1 MTTLSIRSLCVYC
14 GSSQGH
20 DPVHSAAAR
29 ALGQQMAVRGF
40 RLIYGG
46 GHVGLM
52 GIIAD
57 AVLEAGGQVSGVI
70 PHALMD
76 SEVGHDKLTEL
87 LIVRDMHERKAKMA
101 ELADGFIALPGGIGT
116 LEELFEVWT
125 WLQLGY
131 HEKPVGLLN
140 VSGFYDQLLAF
151 LDTQRDTGFLRDEH
165 RSLLIAEADPTRLLD
180 RVIQF
185 TMPQGV
191 SFFSRRAA
199 RTLGP

>member
-1 MTTLSIRSLCVYC
+1 MIKKINALCIYC
-14 GSSQGH
+14 GSSHGH
-20 DPVHSAAAR
+20 DPAYAAAANTLGR
-29 ALGQQMAVRGF
+29 QMAALGI
-40 RLIYGG
+40 RLVYGG

-52 GIIAD
+52 GVVAD
-57 AVLEAGGQVSGVI
+57 AVLDAGGQVTGVI
-70 PHALMD
+70 PQALMD
-76 SEVGHDKLTEL
+76 SEVGHRKVTEL
-87 LIVRDMHERKAKMA
+87 LIVQDMHERKAKMA

-140 VSGFYDQLLAF
+140 VQGFYNQLLGF
-151 LDTQRDTGFLRDEH
+151 LDTQQAAGFLRSEH
-165 RSLLIAEADPTRLLD
+165 RSLLLADQDPTQLLD
-180 RVIQF
+180 RVTQF
-185 TMPQGV
+185 VMPAGV

>member
-1 MTTLSIRSLCVYC
+1 M
-14 GSSQGH
+14 
-20 DPVHSAAAR
+20 AAR
-29 ALGQQMAVRGF
+29 GI
-40 RLIYGG
+40 RLVYGG

-57 AVLEAGGQVSGVI
+57 AVLASGGQVSGVI

-76 SEVGHDKLTEL
+76 SEVGHDQLTEL
-87 LIVRDMHERKAKMA
+87 VVVRDMHERKATMA
-101 ELADGFIALPGGIGT
+101 EMADGFIALPGGIGT

-131 HEKPVGLLN
+131 HDKPVALLN
-140 VSGFYDQLLAF
+140 VRGFYDQLLAF
-151 LDTQRDTGFLRDEH
+151 LDTQHASGFLRSEH
-165 RSLLIAEADPTRLLD
+165 RSLLLADDDPARLLE
-180 RVIQF
+180 RVMAF
-185 TMPQGV
+185 TMPAGV

>member
-1 MTTLSIRSLCVYC
+1 MMTKKIQALCVYC
-14 GSSQGH
+14 GSSAGH
-20 DPVHSAAAR
+20 DPAYASAAR
-29 ALGQQMAVRGF
+29 ALGTQMAARGI

-57 AVLEAGGQVSGVI
+57 AVLDAGGQVSGVI
-70 PHALMD
+70 PQALMD
-76 SEVGHDKLTEL
+76 SEVGHDKVTEL
-87 LIVRDMHERKAKMA
+87 LIVQDMHERKARMA
-101 ELADGFIALPGGIGT
+101 ALADGFIALPGGIGT

-131 HEKPVGLLN
+131 HQKPVGLLN
-140 VSGFYDQLLAF
+140 VRGFYDLLLRF
-151 LDTQRDTGFLRDEH
+151 LDHQYDAGFLRQEH
-165 RSLLIAEADPTRLLD
+165 RSLLIAEQDPAQLLA
-180 RVIQF
+180 RVTQF
-185 TMPQGV
+185 AMPAGV

>member
-1 MTTLSIRSLCVYC
+1 MTTLTRSLCVYC
-14 GSSQGH
+14 GSSQGY
-20 DPVHSAAAR
+20 DPAYSAAAR
-29 ALGQQMAVRGF
+29 ALGQQMAARGIQ
-40 RLIYGG
+40 LIYGG

-57 AVLEAGGQVSGVI
+57 AVLESGGQVSGVI

-87 LIVRDMHERKAKMA
+87 LVVRDMHERKARMA

-140 VSGFYDQLLAF
+140 VCGFYDQLLAF
-151 LDTQRDTGFLRDEH
+151 LDTQRDAGFLRNEH
-165 RSLLIAEADPTRLLD
+165 RSLLIAEDDPTRLLN
-180 RVIQF
+180 RVMEF
-185 TMPQGV
+185 TMPEGV

>member
-1 MTTLSIRSLCVYC
+1 MEKRHVNALCVYC
-14 GSSQGH
+14 GSSSGH
-20 DPVHSAAAR
+20 DRAHAEAAR
-29 ALGQQMAVRGF
+29 LLGRLMAARGI
-40 RLIYGG
+40 RLVYGG

-57 AVLEAGGQVSGVI
+57 AVLASGGQVSGVI

-76 SEVGHDKLTEL
+76 SEVGHDQLTEL
-87 LIVRDMHERKAKMA
+87 VVVRDMHERKATMA
-101 ELADGFIALPGGIGT
+101 EMADGFIALPGGIGT

-131 HEKPVGLLN
+131 HDKPVALLN
-140 VSGFYDQLLAF
+140 VRGFYDQLLAF
-151 LDTQRDTGFLRDEH
+151 LDTQHASGFLRSEH
-165 RSLLIAEADPTRLLD
+165 RSLLLADDDPARLLE
-180 RVIQF
+180 RIMAF
-185 TMPQGV
+185 TMPAGV